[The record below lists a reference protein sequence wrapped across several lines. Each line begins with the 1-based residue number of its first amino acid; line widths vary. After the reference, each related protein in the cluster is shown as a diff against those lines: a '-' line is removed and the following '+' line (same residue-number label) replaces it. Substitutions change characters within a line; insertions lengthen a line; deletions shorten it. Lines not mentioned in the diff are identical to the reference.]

1 MIEPIHFVVVVLGVS
16 LLACITAIV
25 FKFLE
30 LRCRHEWE
38 TVDEYTVMPP
48 GEVTE
53 ETIPCG
59 KVLVL
64 RCKKCGNVITK
75 KLNP

>member
-1 MIEPIHFVVVVLGVS
+1 MDPMLLLVIMVIVTS
-16 LLACITAIV
+16 LIAAVTTIV
-25 FKFLE
+25 CKVID
-30 LRCRHEWE
+30 RQCRHEFE

-53 ETIPCG
+53 DTIPCG
-59 KVLVL
+59 KVIVL
-64 RCKKCGNVITK
+64 RCKKCGDVIAK

>member
-1 MIEPIHFVVVVLGVS
+1 MEPMLLLVIMVIVTSLIAAITMIIGKV
-16 LLACITAIV
+16 ID
-25 FKFLE
+25 
-30 LRCRHEWE
+30 RMCRHEYE

-75 KLNP
+75 KLSV